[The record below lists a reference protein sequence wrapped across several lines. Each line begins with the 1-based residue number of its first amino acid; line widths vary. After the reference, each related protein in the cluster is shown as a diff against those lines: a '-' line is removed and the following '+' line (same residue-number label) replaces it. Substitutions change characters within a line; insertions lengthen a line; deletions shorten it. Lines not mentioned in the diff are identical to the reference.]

1 MRLLKALSVTIA
13 LFGGSI
19 FLAWLG
25 HQGAIGAIAVLAI
38 IFIATTYAFYG
49 SFK

>member
-1 MRLLKALSVTIA
+1 MALFKALLATIA

-25 HQGAIGAIAVLAI
+25 HQGAIGAIAVLTI
-38 IFIATTYAFYG
+38 IFIATIYAFYG